1 MANNFYG
8 WLVNK
13 LKYKRFSGGQMKLLT
28 FGGIYLAH
36 YSNFKHDPTP
46 LIWVQ
51 WSDPN
56 ITHGLNIHYFNRADK
71 QWFGQLIYMIKRAGQ
86 NIDPLAFYHLLKQRR
101 PNLVKNY
108 YRVYKTN
115 LLNAKLVSAGITPL
129 DSLIYTTSTDPWIA
143 ALNEMIR
150 PSEMK
155 NLPSKITFSP
165 TELQERIIEAR
176 NSVDIRTQKVSG
188 PRAPFTNP
196 APYIRGR

>member
-8 WLVNK
+8 WLVGK
-13 LKYKRFSGGQMKLLT
+13 LKYKRFSSGQMKLLT
-28 FGGIYLAH
+28 FGAIYQGP
-36 YSNFKHDPTP
+36 YSNWKHDPTP
-46 LIWVQ
+46 MIWVQ

-56 ITHGLNIHYFNRADK
+56 ITHGINCHYLNRSDK
-71 QWFGQLIYMIKRAGQ
+71 QFLGQLIYMIKRAGQ
-86 NIDPLAFYHLLKQRR
+86 NIDPRSFYHLLKQRR
-101 PNLVKNY
+101 PNIIKTA
-108 YRVYKTN
+108 YRIYHTN
-115 LLNAKLVSAGITPL
+115 LLNMKLVSAGITPL

-176 NSVDIRTQKVSG
+176 NAIDIRQQKVSG